1 MIVRQ
6 PTRAGVRDA
15 AAKIAQILPP
25 SPLFV
30 REISGVPIAFKAESL
45 QPMGAF
51 KLRGAWHR
59 LTALEPNARKRGV
72 VAFSSGN
79 HAQGVAWAAKRLG
92 LPALIVMPADAPRV
106 KLDATLALGAEV
118 VTYDRATESR
128 ERIAGELAEARG
140 AVLVPSFDDPW
151 VIEGQ
156 GSAAIEAAAQ
166 MAASGLPQPAHAIV
180 PCGGGGLAAGT
191 ALALPD
197 AVITVVEPDGWDD
210 MRRSL
215 EAGWIEPV
223 GANPPP
229 TACDAL
235 QTQRV
240 SPLTFEVLANRG
252 STGVAVS
259 EDEVRAAQRWAV
271 ERLHLVV
278 EPGGAVALA
287 ALLAGKVA
295 AMPGTLVILSG
306 GNTDAASFAA
316 ALAPESARVAE
327 PA

>member
-1 MIVRQ
+1 
-6 PTRAGVRDA
+6 
-15 AAKIAQILPP
+15 
-25 SPLFV
+25 
-30 REISGVPIAFKAESL
+30 
-45 QPMGAF
+45 
-51 KLRGAWHR
+51 
-59 LTALEPNARKRGV
+59 
-72 VAFSSGN
+72 VA
-79 HAQGVAWAAKRLG
+79 
-92 LPALIVMPADAPRV
+92 
-106 KLDATLALGAEV
+106 
-118 VTYDRATESR
+118 
-128 ERIAGELAEARG
+128 
-140 AVLVPSFDDPW
+140 
-151 VIEGQ
+151 
-156 GSAAIEAAAQ
+156 
-166 MAASGLPQPAHAIV
+166 
-180 PCGGGGLAAGT
+180 
-191 ALALPD
+191 
-197 AVITVVEPDGWDD
+197 
-210 MRRSL
+210 
-215 EAGWIEPV
+215 V
-223 GANPPP
+223 GAKPPP

-240 SPLTFEVLANRG
+240 SLLTFDVLANRG